1 MPENINIII
10 VDDESEARELLIT
23 LLGDYP
29 NIIITAQSGSVDEAL
44 TLITANP
51 PDIVFLDIHMPKK
64 NGFDLASAL
73 RLLNIN
79 SHIIFVTAYDQYA
92 IQAFKHAAFD
102 YLLKPINE
110 DELRDTILRFRSA
123 KNKVDLSEK
132 MDDLFKVI
140 NGNHRLRFTTRS
152 GYSYINLHEIV
163 YLSAEGNYTS
173 IFLSNGKEETITQ
186 NLGQIE
192 EELSP
197 KNFFRINRSVIINL
211 KYIAR
216 VNRRSKMCHLSVGKT
231 ELEFF
236 ISPDQIK
243 ILETLNY

>member
-1 MPENINIII
+1 
-10 VDDESEARELLIT
+10 
-23 LLGDYP
+23 
-29 NIIITAQSGSVDEAL
+29 
-44 TLITANP
+44 
-51 PDIVFLDIHMPKK
+51 
-64 NGFDLASAL
+64 
-73 RLLNIN
+73 
-79 SHIIFVTAYDQYA
+79 
-92 IQAFKHAAFD
+92 
-102 YLLKPINE
+102 
-110 DELRDTILRFRSA
+110 
-123 KNKVDLSEK
+123 

>member
-110 DELRDTILRFRSA
+110 DELRDTILRF
-123 KNKVDLSEK
+123 
-132 MDDLFKVI
+132 
-140 NGNHRLRFTTRS
+140 
-152 GYSYINLHEIV
+152 
-163 YLSAEGNYTS
+163 
-173 IFLSNGKEETITQ
+173 
-186 NLGQIE
+186 
-192 EELSP
+192 
-197 KNFFRINRSVIINL
+197 SVC
-211 KYIAR
+211 KKQGR
-216 VNRRSKMCHLSVGKT
+216 SVGKNGRS
-231 ELEFF
+231 L
-236 ISPDQIK
+236 
-243 ILETLNY
+243 